1 MNGLKVAAVA
11 PQSTASGLGLLPGDI
26 LLRIG
31 EQPVRDIIDYRF
43 LLATERPLLTIRR
56 GEKELRVSL
65 RGETDL
71 NGLEFADP
79 FGRVRTCTNRCIF
92 CFVDQQ
98 PPGLRPSLCFKDD
111 DYRLSFWEGN
121 FITLTNVTRADCE
134 RIIRQRL
141 SPLYISVH
149 TTNRRLRA
157 KMLRNPRAAEINEQL
172 RALAAGEI
180 TMHTQVVL
188 CPGLNDREELA
199 RTVTDLAALYPA
211 VQSVAI
217 VPVGLTR
224 HRKGLYPLRPV
235 TPVEAAEILER
246 VAGWQ
251 GMYQRRLGGR
261 VVFAADELYLRA
273 GKPVPAAKEY
283 EGFPQLEN
291 GVGLVRRFLDEYSRV
306 EKRLPLQAPR
316 RRAVLVTGKM
326 FETVLKPVVAR
337 LNRIE
342 GLEVG
347 LLTVA
352 NRFYGPTVTVA
363 GLLTGREI
371 QAALR
376 GVHRPD
382 LVLVPAAALNEER
395 VFLDDVSCDE
405 LAKGLGCPVVPVDGP
420 RELAAALGVR
430 LVRRRL
436 TVRC

>member
-1 MNGLKVAAVA
+1 MNGLKIAAVA
-11 PQSTASGLGLLPGDI
+11 PQSTASGLGLLPGDV

-31 EQPVRDIIDYRF
+31 DRPVRDVIDYHF
-43 LLATERPLLTIRR
+43 LLATERPVLTIRR
-56 GEKELRVSL
+56 GESELRISL
-65 RGETDL
+65 RDDTDL
-71 NGLEFADP
+71 TGLGFIDP
-79 FGRVRTCTNRCIF
+79 FGRIRSCTNRCLF

-98 PPGLRPSLCFKDD
+98 PAGLRPSLCFKDD

-121 FITLTNVTRADCE
+121 FITLTNVTREDRE

-149 TTNRRLRA
+149 TTNPELRV
-157 KMLRNPRAAEINEQL
+157 KMLGNPRAAEINEQL
-172 RALAAGEI
+172 RVLAAGGI

-188 CPGLNDREELA
+188 CPGLNDRKELA
-199 RTVTDLAALYPA
+199 RTVTDLAALHPA

-224 HRKGLYPLRPV
+224 YREGLYPLRPV
-235 TPVEAAEILER
+235 TPVEAAEVLKS

-251 GMYQRRLGGR
+251 DAYRQRLGTR
-261 VVFAADELYLRA
+261 MVFAADEFYLVA

-291 GVGLVRRFLDEYSRV
+291 GVGLVRRFLDAYSRI
-306 EKRLPLQAPR
+306 EKRLPLQASS
-316 RRAVLVTGKM
+316 RRAVVVTGEM
-326 FETVLKPVVAR
+326 FKTVLAPVVAR

-342 GLEVG
+342 GLEVE
-347 LLTVA
+347 LLPVA

-363 GLLTGREI
+363 GLLTGRDI

-376 GVHRPD
+376 EVQRPD
-382 LVLVPAAALNEER
+382 MILVPAAALNEEQ

-405 LAKGLGCPVVPVDGP
+405 LAGALRCPVVPVDGP
-420 RELAAALGVR
+420 RELASALGVGFMR
-430 LVRRRL
+430 RSLAVRG
-436 TVRC
+436 